1 MKKLAIVLLVALSST
16 FVNAQENK
24 PAAKAE
30 SKKECKKECKKGSS
44 CCKKMEKAATKKS

>member
-30 SKKECKKECKKGSS
+30 SKKECKKGSS